1 MTYIHNDKLN
11 FLNYWAQLPGGIY
24 RTANLRNIY
33 NRYQN
38 TSNLNSLWVHVY
50 LDYLN
55 YWCHSHRGS
64 SRFIKFINTH
74 DDFVSW
80 KYIKFMEYLIADDNS
95 FSNLD
100 PDLNSDCDVAKTCIR
115 DILKKYDQLFI
126 DVSYP
131 VQIKNLNF
139 IPKQPVPY
147 AEKYKLIS
155 YQKGHRGA
163 ISTFGY
169 HWYI

>member
-1 MTYIHNDKLN
+1 MDRLN

-24 RTANLRNIY
+24 RTANLRTIY

-55 YWCHSHRGS
+55 YWVHSHRGS
-64 SRFIKFINTH
+64 SRFIKFINNRFASDTIKFYH
-74 DDFVSW
+74 S
-80 KYIKFMEYLIADDNS
+80 KFMEYLILDDNS

-100 PDLNSDCDVAKTCIR
+100 PDSNADCDVAKTCIR
-115 DILKKYDQLFI
+115 DILKKYDQLF
-126 DVSYP
+126 SNYAYP
-131 VQIKNLNF
+131 VASIKTATYVK
-139 IPKQPVPY
+139 PPYQPWE
-147 AEKYKLIS
+147 EKYKVIT
-155 YQKGHRGA
+155 YEKGHRGA
-163 ISTFGY
+163 VSKWLS